1 MQNRKGRAD
10 GEETKKRI
18 FAAAAELFAQR
29 GYHNTSA
36 KDICSAAGVNAA
48 AINYHFNGKDGL
60 YEQVFSAAIE
70 HFLHLDFLQA
80 LDESHATAQ
89 DKLDELIEHVVAN
102 ILEERSWHGKVW
114 AREIVTPSPMI
125 NTVLVNEAH
134 TRASIIKKMVMEAS
148 DFNATD
154 DDVTPVYA
162 LFTLLAPCMML
173 MIVNPELPT
182 PIQPIFSRPQSEL
195 VAYIKSLVRNQYPA
209 K

>member
-18 FAAAAELFAQR
+18 FATAAELFAQR

-89 DKLDELIEHVVAN
+89 DKLDELIDVSLRKDA
-102 ILEERSWHGKVW
+102 
-114 AREIVTPSPMI
+114 T
-125 NTVLVNEAH
+125 
-134 TRASIIKKMVMEAS
+134 MEC
-148 DFNATD
+148 
-154 DDVTPVYA
+154 
-162 LFTLLAPCMML
+162 L
-173 MIVNPELPT
+173 
-182 PIQPIFSRPQSEL
+182 
-195 VAYIKSLVRNQYPA
+195 
-209 K
+209 